1 MRPPSTSTLARYR
14 VGIEWPGMPQ
24 TAVYPGSFDPPTLGH
39 LDIVERASRLFG
51 SLIVAVGHNTTK
63 QSYLSVEDRIE
74 TLREC
79 TQGNPV
85 IQVEAFSG
93 LLVDYVRSKSSRTVV
108 RGLRAVSDFEY
119 EARVA
124 MANRRLAPEIE
135 TVFLFTRDEFSF
147 LSSSVVREVI
157 ELGGDY
163 RGFVPEPVARIIER
177 RQGSAG
183 A

>member
-1 MRPPSTSTLARYR
+1 
-14 VGIEWPGMPQ
+14 MPQ

-39 LDIVERASRLFG
+39 LDIVERASHLFG
-51 SLIVAVGHNTTK
+51 SLIVAVGENSAK

-74 TLREC
+74 ALREC
-79 TQGNPV
+79 TLGNPA
-85 IQVEAFSG
+85 IRVETFSG
-93 LLVDYVRSKSSRTVV
+93 LLVDFVRSKSSRVVV

-147 LSSSVVREVI
+147 LSSSVVREVA
-157 ELGGDY
+157 ELGGDFS
-163 RGFVPEPVARIIER
+163 GFVPEAVKRIIER
-177 RQGSAG
+177 RKGAG
-183 A
+183 RA